1 MKFRHR
7 RSHEVEE
14 GESYYISMTDMMVGV
29 VFIFIIML
37 SYFAL
42 QFHAATSALTQT
54 TPTTTT
60 AAAQAEA
67 GQADLIASVGADLMA
82 EQLNPV
88 QNKGGL
94 TFTGDELFEAGSA
107 TLSAQGEDIVM
118 KVGKS
123 LTERLPCFSNGVKT
137 PAGCPAGMGRL
148 QAVSVGA
155 HAAVDP
161 STAEGRAAAD
171 LTLERSS
178 AFYTALLRAAP
189 ELSRMRSAQGGGLL
203 VRVSSSVAQ
212 TSGPPSPTT
221 IAIQFS
227 MAH

>member
-54 TPTTTT
+54 TSATAA
-60 AAAQAEA
+60 AAAQADA
-67 GQADLIASVGADLMA
+67 GQADLVASVGSDLMA
-82 EQLNPV
+82 EQLNPS
-88 QNKGGL
+88 QDKGGL
-94 TFTGDELFEAGSA
+94 TFSAGELFDDGSA
-107 TLSAQGEDIVM
+107 TLSANGEDIVA
-118 KVGKS
+118 KVGRS
-123 LTERLPCFSNGVKT
+123 LTDRLPCFSNGVKH
-137 PAGCPAGMGRL
+137 PAGCPAGLGQL
-148 QAVSVGA
+148 QAVNVGA
-155 HAAVDP
+155 HAAVDATT
-161 STAEGRAAAD
+161 SEGRAAAD
-171 LTLERSS
+171 LTLQRSQ
-178 AFYTALLRAAP
+178 ALYTALLRAAP
-189 ELSRMRSAQGGGLL
+189 ALSQMRSAQGGGLL

-212 TSGPPSPTT
+212 TSGPPGPAT
-221 IAIQFS
+221 IAISFR